1 MTTNIR
7 LKENELDG
15 LKKASLVL
23 NKALIDRGIQPITIT
38 KMVHA
43 FREKGI
49 EGTINN
55 ANIISSHYS
64 QNSEMV
70 YLSENAPSSP

>member
-1 MTTNIR
+1 MPTNIR

-15 LKKASLVL
+15 LEKASLVL

-43 FREKGI
+43 FSEKGI
-49 EGTINN
+49 EDTLNN
-55 ANIISSHYS
+55 ADMISSHYS
-64 QNSEMV
+64 QK
-70 YLSENAPSSP
+70 

>member
-38 KMVHA
+38 KMVMGL
-43 FREKGI
+43 EKK
-49 EGTINN
+49 
-55 ANIISSHYS
+55 A
-64 QNSEMV
+64 
-70 YLSENAPSSP
+70 